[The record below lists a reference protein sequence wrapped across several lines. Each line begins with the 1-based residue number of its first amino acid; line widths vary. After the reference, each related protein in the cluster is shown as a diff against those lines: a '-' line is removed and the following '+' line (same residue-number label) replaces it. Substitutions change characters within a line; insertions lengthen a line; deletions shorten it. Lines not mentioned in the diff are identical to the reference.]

1 MSEEKFSDIRRE
13 LSENPSGW
21 KVKEVMN
28 IIYEKTGIKYHE
40 VHVYRLLHKWRFGPK
55 VPKKRFVNAASKQEK
70 KQFKK
75 RLKRYSLTYQKIS

>member
-1 MSEEKFSDIRRE
+1 
-13 LSENPSGW
+13 
-21 KVKEVMN
+21 
-28 IIYEKTGIKYHE
+28 
-40 VHVYRLLHKWRFGPK
+40 LLHKWRFGPK